1 MKHGGSWN
9 FDATA
14 TDASNIT
21 VSWSIQEGSTGGGI
35 SDAGV
40 YTAPTAKGIYHV
52 IATSKVDPTKSATA
66 TVTVGNTGFTLTG
79 SSTNVRFDHTATLLP
94 NGQVFIA
101 GGCSTNDWDFSLVD
115 QTELFNPATGTFQSG
130 DKVARCGHTATFLP
144 NGDVLLVGGIVNTQD
159 LLTDTAEL
167 LKAGSGLL
175 QPTGNMR
182 VGRYSHAATV
192 LQDGRVLVSGGYV
205 GSAPNIRSTQTA
217 ELYDPSS
224 GAFTPVGDMRVA
236 RAGHSAT
243 LLSNGKVLIVGG
255 GVADA
260 EIFDP
265 ATNTFVAAGRTSSS
279 SVSTATLL
287 AGGRVLVTGERTPDG
302 SAAAAAELYDPATD
316 TFTPTG
322 AMVTPRFGYT
332 ATLLPDDTVLVAG
345 GIIFVAG
352 SQPGTSYIVPVLAAE
367 IYNPATG
374 SFSPGPTMHQ
384 GRNAHTATLLPDGSV
399 LFIGAGP
406 TAEIYQ

>member
-1 MKHGGSWN
+1 
-9 FDATA
+9 
-14 TDASNIT
+14 
-21 VSWSIQEGSTGGGI
+21 
-35 SDAGV
+35 
-40 YTAPTAKGIYHV
+40 
-52 IATSKVDPTKSATA
+52 
-66 TVTVGNTGFTLTG
+66 
-79 SSTNVRFDHTATLLP
+79 
-94 NGQVFIA
+94 
-101 GGCSTNDWDFSLVD
+101 VD

-130 DKVARCGHTATFLP
+130 DKVARCGHTATLLS

-192 LQDGRVLVSGGYV
+192 LRDGRVLVSGGYV

-255 GVADA
+255 GVVDA
-260 EIFDP
+260 EIFNP
-265 ATNTFVAAGRTSSS
+265 ATNTFVAAGGTSSS

-302 SAAAAAELYDPATD
+302 SAAAAAELYDPATG

-322 AMVTPRFGYT
+322 TMVTQRFGYT
-332 ATLLPDDTVLVAG
+332 TTLLPDGTVLVAG
-345 GIIFVAG
+345 GIMFVAS
-352 SQPGTSYIVPVLAAE
+352 SQPGTSNIVPVLGAE

-399 LFIGAGP
+399 LLVGAGP

>member
-9 FDATA
+9 FAAAVTS
-14 TDASNIT
+14 ASNIA
-21 VSWSIQEGSTGGGI
+21 VSWSIQEGSTGGAV

-40 YTAPTAKGIYHV
+40 YTAPAANGIYHV
-52 IATSKVDPTKSATA
+52 SATSKVDATKSATA
-66 TVTVGNTGFTLTG
+66 IVTVGNTGFTLTG
-79 SSTNVRFDHTATLLP
+79 SSTNVRFDHTATLLG

-101 GGCSTNDWDFSLVD
+101 GGCSTNDWDYSLVD

-130 DKVARCGHTATFLP
+130 DKLARCGHTATLLQ
-144 NGDVLLVGGIVNTQD
+144 NGDVLFAGGIVDAPDFTA
-159 LLTDTAEL
+159 TAEL
-167 LKAGSGLL
+167 LKAGNGSL
-175 QPTGNMR
+175 QPTGSMR
-182 VGRYSHAATV
+182 VGRYSHTATV
-192 LQDGRVLVSGGYV
+192 LQDGRVLISGGYV
-205 GSAPNIRSTQTA
+205 RSGTPATQTA
-217 ELYDPSS
+217 ELYDPAS
-224 GAFTPVGDMRVA
+224 GAFTPVGDMRMA

-243 LLSNGKVLIVGG
+243 PLPNGKVLITGG

-265 ATNTFVAAGRTSSS
+265 ATNTFVAAGGTSSS
-279 SVSTATLL
+279 SVSTATIL

-302 SAAAAAELYDPATD
+302 SAAAAAELYDPATG

-322 AMVTPRFGYT
+322 TMVTPRFGYT
-332 ATLLPDDTVLVAG
+332 ATLLPDGTVLVGG

-352 SQPGTSYIVPVLAAE
+352 SQPGTSYIVPVLASE

-399 LFIGAGP
+399 LFVGSGP

>member
-1 MKHGGSWN
+1 
-9 FDATA
+9 
-14 TDASNIT
+14 
-21 VSWSIQEGSTGGGI
+21 VSWSIQEGSTGGVI
-35 SDAGV
+35 SDFGA
-40 YTAPTAKGIYHV
+40 YTAPAANGIYHV
-52 IATSKVDPTKSATA
+52 IATSKADTTKSATT
-66 TVTVGNTGFTLTG
+66 TVNVGNTGFTLTDG
-79 SSTNVRFDHTATLLP
+79 LTNVRFDHTATLLP

-130 DKVARCGHTATFLP
+130 VESARCGHTATLLP
-144 NGDVLLVGGIVNTQD
+144 NGDVLLAGGIVNTQD

-167 LKAGSGLL
+167 LKAGTGLL
-175 QPTGNMR
+175 QPTGGMR

-192 LQDGRVLVSGGYV
+192 LQDGRVLISGGYV

-224 GAFTPVGDMRVA
+224 GTFTPVGDMRTA

-265 ATNTFVAAGRTSSS
+265 TTNTFMAAGSTSSK

-287 AGGRVLVTGERTPDG
+287 TGGRVLVTGEVTADG
-302 SAAAAAELYDPATD
+302 SAAAPAELYDTATG

-322 AMVTPRFGYT
+322 TMVTPTRFGYT
-332 ATLLPDDTVLVAG
+332 ATLLPDGTVLVAG
-345 GIIFVAG
+345 GIMFVASSTPG
-352 SQPGTSYIVPVLAAE
+352 SVTSVPVLASE

-384 GRNAHTATLLPDGSV
+384 GRYAHTATLLPDGSV
-399 LFIGAGP
+399 FFVGTSAR
-406 TAEIYQ
+406 AEIYQ